1 MQANTAITSTTT
13 TKTSAAQKMRKR
25 HSCIAEKIEVEWLF
39 MQIGRSYFDLRY

>member
-13 TKTSAAQKMRKR
+13 TTSAAAQKNEKKAFVHCR
-25 HSCIAEKIEVEWLF
+25 KIEVEWLF